1 MAERNDRHN
10 DRQLARRYVWLARG
24 AYALC
29 AGLFA
34 ACIIL
39 QVFFAGAGVLVA
51 ASYWIAHRGFGQAIG
66 WLTFAMLGIGLAAR
80 LPWRMHALNV
90 LLALLFML
98 QYVFLWVLG
107 PAVGVPAL
115 RALHPVNA
123 LALFWLAVYLGQQG
137 WRLLRG
143 SRVGPRGDQAL
154 PAGAAGGNV

>member
-1 MAERNDRHN
+1 MAERNERHN
-10 DRQLARRYVWLARG
+10 DRQLARRDVWLARG

-51 ASYWIAHRGFGQAIG
+51 ASYWNAHRGFGQAIG

-115 RALHPVNA
+115 RALHAVNA
-123 LALFWLAVYLGQQG
+123 LALFWLTVYLGQRG

-143 SRVGPRGDQAL
+143 SRVGPRGDRAL